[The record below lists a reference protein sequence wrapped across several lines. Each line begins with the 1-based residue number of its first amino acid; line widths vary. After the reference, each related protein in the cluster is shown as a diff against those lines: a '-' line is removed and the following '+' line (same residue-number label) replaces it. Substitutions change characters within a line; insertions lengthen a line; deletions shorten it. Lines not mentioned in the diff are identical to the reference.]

1 MPNRVT
7 KAVIP
12 AAGLG
17 TRFLPATIAQPKE
30 MLPIVDKPVIQ
41 FVVEEA
47 VRAGIKDILIVTGR
61 SKRAIED
68 HFDPSFELES
78 RLIKSKKNDLL
89 ETLNYI
95 SNLANIHFV
104 RQKKQLGLAD
114 AIYHGKTFVGDE
126 PFAVLLGDTIVHSP
140 AKNHN
145 LQAMIKLYEKTG
157 KSVVAGAKTPMSE
170 IHRYG
175 VLDPKKIT
183 GQVIEVKDLVEK
195 PTAAEAPSDMAI
207 ASRYVFGPEIFA
219 LIKKTK
225 PGKGGEIQ
233 ITDSMRFLAKKG
245 QLLGYEISGKRYD
258 IGNKVDFVKTNIDFA
273 LAREDCREE
282 ILGHIRSLISGS
294 ARRLRPEGLGSREE

>member
-1 MPNRVT
+1 MKKVT

-47 VRAGIKDILIVTGR
+47 VKAGITDILIVTGR

-78 RLIKSKKNDLL
+78 RLIESKKSDLL
-89 ETLNYI
+89 KTLNYI
-95 SNLANIHFV
+95 SNLANIFFV

-140 AKNHN
+140 EKNHN
-145 LQAMIKLYEKTG
+145 LQTMVKLYEKTG

-175 VLDPKKIT
+175 VLDPKTIN
-183 GQVIEVKDLVEK
+183 GQVMELKDLVEK
-195 PTAAEAPSDMAI
+195 PSASEAPSDMAI
-207 ASRYVFGPEIFA
+207 AARYVFGPEIFD

-233 ITDSMRFLAKKG
+233 ITDSMRFLAKQGK
-245 QLLGYEISGKRYD
+245 LLGYEIAGKRYD

-273 LAREDCREE
+273 LMREDSRQE
-282 ILGHIRSLISGS
+282 ILDHIREIIK
-294 ARRLRPEGLGSREE
+294 E